1 MKPLKILGLAVLA
14 ATALMALVGSGTAAA
29 TETTLCKVKETVG
42 GLPQCAAAN
51 QYPKGTR
58 VHAELQAGSKFILVA
73 PYGNIECEES
83 TLEVTTEQQT
93 AIPLGATVNAF
104 TFGKCNGIVN
114 TFVKGT
120 LDIEIIDLPEW
131 THNGTLTFTGTE
143 VTTELFGI
151 HCIYK
156 PGHTGT
162 LTGGEMATIDFEGTT
177 WPRTG
182 GRGGAFCGSTATVKA
197 AYTVTTPEPLW
208 VSM

>member
-1 MKPLKILGLAVLA
+1 MKTLKLVGLALVA
-14 ATALMALVGSGTAAA
+14 AAALTALVGTGTAMA

-58 VHAELQAGSKFILVA
+58 VHAELQAGAKFILVA
-73 PYGNIECEES
+73 PYGTVECAES

-104 TFGKCNGIVN
+104 TFAGCNGAVN
-114 TFVKGT
+114 TVVKGT

-143 VTTELFGI
+143 VTVEIFGF

-162 LTGGEMATIDFEGTT
+162 LTGGEMATIDFEGTN
-177 WPRTG
+177 WPRVG
-182 GRGGAFCGSTATVKA
+182 GRSGALCGNNATVKA